1 MSWIGAFLLTQAI
14 ELPIYALGTRGTT
27 LSVPWRLAV
36 GFGAS
41 AVTHPVVWF
50 VLRALLERRLGFVV
64 FFLAAETFAVVT
76 EALYLR
82 AFGVPRPWRLSLAA
96 NATSASI
103 GLLLWWLTWWLQR

>member
-1 MSWIGAFLLTQAI
+1 MTWLGAFLLTQAI
-14 ELPIYALGTRGTT
+14 ELPIYVRGTRHAD
-27 LSVPWRLAV
+27 LSVPWRLAI

-50 VLRALLERRLGFVV
+50 VLREHLSPFVGFPVI
-64 FFLAAETFAVVT
+64 FGLAETFAVVT

-82 AFGVPRPWRLSLAA
+82 AFGVPRPWGLSLLA

-103 GLLLWWLTWWLQR
+103 GLLVGWLQR